1 MRYNFETNSIM
12 KIEFN
17 LKQNTPKFDLDKW
30 LSENEPVLHELQL
43 KKVERLYQHYLELKD
58 DFREFLNST
67 DNIVD
72 SEGTTL
78 SAIDIYNAIEYYK
91 IRIEK
96 LWLIFN
102 LKLYKTYNVNKD
114 TQVRYIVMRAFWIDD
129 KGKPFRKFS
138 KNLGAEN
145 KVLVRGK
152 IPTGDLDAVE
162 DYILTVMWDLYYF
175 EYLDNS
181 EYGLD
186 SEGNIYI
193 PAD

>member
-1 MRYNFETNSIM
+1 
-12 KIEFN
+12 
-17 LKQNTPKFDLDKW
+17 
-30 LSENEPVLHELQL
+30 
-43 KKVERLYQHYLELKD
+43 
-58 DFREFLNST
+58 
-67 DNIVD
+67 
-72 SEGTTL
+72 
-78 SAIDIYNAIEYYK
+78 
-91 IRIEK
+91 
-96 LWLIFN
+96 
-102 LKLYKTYNVNKD
+102 
-114 TQVRYIVMRAFWIDD
+114 MRAFWIDD

>member
-1 MRYNFETNSIM
+1 M
-12 KIEFN
+12 KIEYPIN
-17 LKQNTPKFDLDKW
+17 NSTPKFNFDIWISD
-30 LSENEPVLHELQL
+30 NEPVLNEFQL
-43 KKVERLYQHYLELKD
+43 KKFGNIYQHYLELKD
-58 DFREFLNST
+58 DFLEFLNST
-67 DNIVD
+67 DNILDPNGKV
-72 SEGTTL
+72 L
-78 SAIDIYNAIEYYK
+78 SAIEIYNAIEYYK

-96 LWLIFN
+96 LWLMFD

-114 TQVRYIVMRAFWIDD
+114 TQIRYIVMRAFWIDD

-175 EYLDNS
+175 EYISDD